1 MAAEPLPIDVVSDVV
16 CPWCFIGK
24 RRLEAAIASLPE
36 IPVAVRWRPFQLD
49 PSVPPGG
56 LDRDEYMQKKFGSL
70 GSLDAAHERLTAL
83 GRAEGA
89 PYRFDL
95 IRRNPNTID
104 AHRVVRWAADAGQ
117 EAEIVERL
125 FTDYFVNGRDVGDH
139 QILADAAESVGLDR
153 ATTLTRLASPHDR
166 AAVEAEI
173 AAAQRI
179 GVTGVPC
186 FIIARKYGVMGAQT
200 ADVLANAIRQAAAEL
215 STAA

>member
-1 MAAEPLPIDVVSDVV
+1 MVLHREAPARGGYREPAGDSRRRPLAAVPARSE
-16 CPWCFIGK
+16 
-24 RRLEAAIASLPE
+24 
-36 IPVAVRWRPFQLD
+36 RP
-49 PSVPPGG
+49 
-56 LDRDEYMQKKFGSL
+56 
-70 GSLDAAHERLTAL
+70 A
-83 GRAEGA
+83 GRARPRRVHAEEVRQPREPRRGARTADRPGPRRGA